1 MYKKYLIVA
10 SSLLVLALSVTAG
23 SLYLEEKFNSV
34 KADCQNAPPISAGKN
49 EQPLDSEIEGG
60 LLLQVECLRELAN
73 SVEGA
78 RAIEYA
84 EYASI
89 KYLTI
94 PLSKWLA
101 LLILSS
107 ILARLIWVRFSST
120 SSSSV
125 S

>member
-1 MYKKYLIVA
+1 MYRKYLIVA

-23 SLYLEEKFNSV
+23 SLYLEERFNSA
-34 KADCQNAPPISAGKN
+34 KADCQNAPPIDSEKN
-49 EQPLDSEIEGG
+49 EQQLDSQVGRS
-60 LLLQVECLRELAN
+60 LFHQVECLRELAN

-94 PLSKWLA
+94 PFSKSLA
-101 LLILSS
+101 LLILFS
-107 ILARLIWVRFSST
+107 IVARLIWVRFLSTRSSN
-120 SSSSV
+120 V